1 LQTTGTSNLGDKPLS
16 KEYYEPRILSDK
28 DDLYTYLKT
37 REALDPYPQRTTDL
51 VAIETGLEVGVATY
65 LIMSPTIYGA
75 GSGLFN
81 RVSIQLPT
89 IIRTAIRSGHVS
101 VIGPGN
107 GVWDAVHI
115 ADLTLL
121 YELLLAKVLAGDDV
135 PSGRQGIFF
144 SETGDFT
151 FLELSQG
158 LADELFKQ
166 DVLPTRQVRH
176 LPLQEAADLWSGGNM
191 QYSELGYASK

>member
-1 LQTTGTSNLGDKPLS
+1 MT

-51 VAIETGLEVGVATY
+51 VAIETGLEVGVDTY
-65 LIMSPTIYGA
+65 LIMSPTIYGT
-75 GSGLFN
+75 GSGIFN

-89 IIRTAIRSGHVS
+89 IIRTAIKSGQVS
-101 VIGPGN
+101 VNGPGN

-115 ADLTLL
+115 DDLTLL
-121 YELLLAKVLAGDDV
+121 YELLLAKVLAGEDV

-144 SETGDFT
+144 SETGDYT
-151 FLELSQG
+151 WLQLSQG
-158 LADELFKQ
+158 LADELFRQ
-166 DVLPTRQVRH
+166 GVLKTKEVRH
-176 LPLQEAADLWSGGNM
+176 LSLKDAADLWSGGNL
-191 QYSELGYASK
+191 QYSELGFASK